1 MPDSYVDS
9 NFGQGREAV
18 LKQLEKFGGRPGTFV
33 DRGIEEA
40 KAAIA
45 GLIERAIPHTVPDE
59 YIFFLEYYGGLAI
72 DTEDGYFSVY
82 GIGPMVEEDY
92 ASIISDY
99 VIYQSG
105 EFGFLSLG
113 NLSLR
118 HERYDFQHVSFYL
131 DIGGV
136 IQKDAVISIG
146 PWGKDTLAPS
156 GILKKV
162 HEYPQAWRKISNS
175 FVEWLE
181 YAGLTR
187 GLFDYF

>member
-18 LKQLEKFGGRPGTFV
+18 LKQLEKFGGQPETFV
-33 DRGIEEA
+33 NRGIEEA

-45 GLIERAIPHTVPDE
+45 GLIERAIPYTIPDE

-105 EFGFLSLG
+105 EYGFLSLG
-113 NLSLR
+113 ILGFRN
-118 HERYDFQHVSFYL
+118 EKYKFQYVSFFL
-131 DIGGV
+131 DISGTL
-136 IQKDAVISIG
+136 QKDAVIGIG
-146 PWGKDTLAPS
+146 PWGKNTLS
-156 GILKKV
+156 SYEILKSI
-162 HEYPQAWRKISNS
+162 HAHPESWRKTSNS
-175 FVEWLE
+175 FPEWLE
-181 YAGLTR
+181 YAGRTQ
-187 GLFDYF
+187 GLFDYL